1 MRFRRTILLGA
12 AVGILLWV
20 RPLHAQYGLDDEDCG
35 NDCRLNSNVAMMV
48 NLPAGPTSNVAA
60 TGWGTVAG
68 IGWNM
73 NKRSALIGEFMWN
86 RMFANDAA
94 IQSILA
100 AVPQPTGTLSGSVNL
115 FAVTANY
122 RFELRGRWLGAY
134 VIGGGGWYL
143 RNASLS
149 QSVTLGTTTVCT
161 PGWLWW
167 GFRCS
172 QGTVTAGQTL
182 AGSNSNV
189 LGGNAGAGVTV
200 GVGHAPY
207 RMYAEAR
214 YHYAPT
220 QGISTQ
226 FVGLAFGIRY

>member
-1 MRFRRTILLGA
+1 MQFRRTILLGA
-12 AVGILLWV
+12 AISLFLWAP
-20 RPLHAQYGLDDEDCG
+20 PLHAQYGLDDEDCG
-35 NDCRLNSNVAMMV
+35 NDCRLNSNLAMMASP
-48 NLPAGPTSNVAA
+48 PAGRTADVAA
-60 TGWGTVAG
+60 TGWGAVAG
-68 IGWNM
+68 VGWNI

-86 RMFANDAA
+86 RMNANDAA
-94 IQSILA
+94 IQAIKA
-100 AVPQPTGTLSGSVNL
+100 AVQPVGTLSGSADL
-115 FAVTANY
+115 FAVTGNY
-122 RFELRGRWLGAY
+122 RFELRGRWFGAY

-143 RNASLS
+143 RSTNLS
-149 QSVTLGTTTVCT
+149 ESVTLGTTTVCT
-161 PGWLWW
+161 NAWLWW

-200 GVGHAPY
+200 GIGHAPY
-207 RMYAEAR
+207 RVYAEAR